1 MVKFCR
7 EYWSDRPQKFCAPAL
22 IVHLKGT
29 FDQKLLRCLSAKM
42 FIFCWRT
49 DFKTHI
55 ISAQGVEPEK
65 KDQNMTLSL
74 PKILCTCFDSV
85 SGRYFWPKIISTSS
99 GGFLYFWT
107 IRIQKVLVY
116 TVFSRTWTSPLS
128 EAINWPFLCWRQ
140 LTFPKNRWRKLT
152 FRGGN

>member
-65 KDQNMTLSL
+65 KPQNMTLSI
-74 PKILCTCFDSV
+74 PKILCTCSDSV
-85 SGRYFWPKIISTSS
+85 SGRYFWPKIISTNNGGDVYFFRCGIRGVNSYTDFS
-99 GGFLYFWT
+99 G
-107 IRIQKVLVY
+107 IE
-116 TVFSRTWTSPLS
+116 TSPLRCGFDRS
-128 EAINWPFLCWRQ
+128 DLAGGRFFWHFRSW
-140 LTFPKNRWRKLT
+140 FPLENASV
-152 FRGGN
+152 